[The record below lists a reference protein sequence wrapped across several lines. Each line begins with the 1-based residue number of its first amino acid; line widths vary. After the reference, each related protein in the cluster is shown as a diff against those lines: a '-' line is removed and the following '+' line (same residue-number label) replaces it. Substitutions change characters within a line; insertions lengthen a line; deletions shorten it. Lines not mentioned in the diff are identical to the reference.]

1 LGGSIQKLN
10 YLPHAN
16 TDFLLAVIAEELGL
30 FGVMFVIVVFG
41 VLLWRA
47 FAIARFAERVG
58 KIYAARLA
66 QGIGLLLVV
75 QAMINMGVN
84 MGVLPTKGLTLP
96 FLSYGGS
103 SMLASCLALGLLLA
117 VDRDIQPKPGGR
129 R

>member
-1 LGGSIQKLN
+1 
-10 YLPHAN
+10 
-16 TDFLLAVIAEELGL
+16 
-30 FGVMFVIVVFG
+30 MFVIVVFG
-41 VLLWRA
+41 ILLWRA

-58 KIYAARLA
+58 KVYAARLA

-117 VDRDIQPKPGGR
+117 VDREIEPKPGGR